1 MSEPLLNAII
11 DLFLIVAKEDD
22 VTKSER
28 DVIEEFLIEQ
38 LNRNKANEYLDQF
51 DAAAKKISQHGQNT
65 DEETEITDICKRINQ
80 ELTRKQK
87 LVLIQQLAE
96 LILADGYISEQEDAL
111 VRKIGELLNVDSEE
125 VNLIRKYVEN
135 NTEEELSFPEVLII
149 NSNEKSEGSNSIHRD
164 NLDGFLAVLYLE
176 KSNFYFVN
184 YSGNS
189 ELFLNGIPIKK
200 NRTKAFSAGSNIRG
214 HKTEPIYYSDIVGH
228 FKKDIKSSKIS
239 FHAANISFKFPN
251 GNLGIRNVNIGVDS
265 GKMIGL
271 MGASGAGKSTLLNV
285 LNGTDSPS
293 EGKVL
298 INGIDIHNDKAS
310 IEGVIG
316 FVPQDDLLI
325 EDLSVYQNLYFAG
338 KLCFGDLSK
347 NELEKLVEK
356 TLKSLGLIETRDL
369 KVGSPLEKTISGGQR
384 KRLNIGLEL
393 LRQPSVLFVDEPT
406 SGLSSRD
413 SENIMDLLK
422 ELTLKGKL
430 VFVVIHQP
438 SSDIFKMFDKLVILD
453 VGGYQIFYGN
463 PIEAVTYFKEIMLMI
478 SNDQGECFECGNVN
492 PEQIFNII
500 ETKIVDEF
508 GRLTDERKITPIQWN
523 EFFNERIQINVP
535 ATELTKPEKSLRI
548 PSLLSQFR
556 IFSTRDILS
565 KLSNKQYLLINLLE
579 APLLAFLLAYI
590 VRYFNTDDTLQH
602 GYMFSKNVNIPAYI
616 FMSIIV
622 ALFMGLTVSA
632 EEIIRDRKILKREA
646 FLNLSKGSYLTSKII
661 ILFGISAIQTFTFVL
676 VGNTILEINGMLLPY
691 WAIFFA
697 TSCFAN
703 LLGLNI
709 SSAFNSAVTIY
720 ILIPILLIPQLI
732 LSGVVVQFDK
742 LNPALSSGNKVP
754 IVGELMTSRWAF
766 EAAIV
771 HQFKS
776 NEFERQFY
784 PYDKVMGEAEFKKVY
799 YIPRLLS
806 KLDFCRVNYHDEKMK
821 QEVENGFLLLNNE
834 IGKELSKI
842 GKDKFTDA
850 DKLNLADFN
859 ESVYTSTKTFLEAL
873 NRFYTNRF
881 NKASDRKD
889 KMIMALIK
897 DDEGRKS
904 FELLRNQN
912 QNERIVQLV
921 KNEAETHRITEKDG
935 KLIAKFYPIYLGAD
949 GPRSPL
955 NFRTQFY
962 VPEKPFLGYY
972 FDVFTFNLSIIWA
985 MIIILIVT
993 LYYDVLR
1000 KFIEFSSAISF
1011 SKK

>member
-1 MSEPLLNAII
+1 
-11 DLFLIVAKEDD
+11 
-22 VTKSER
+22 
-28 DVIEEFLIEQ
+28 
-38 LNRNKANEYLDQF
+38 
-51 DAAAKKISQHGQNT
+51 
-65 DEETEITDICKRINQ
+65 
-80 ELTRKQK
+80 
-87 LVLIQQLAE
+87 
-96 LILADGYISEQEDAL
+96 
-111 VRKIGELLNVDSEE
+111 
-125 VNLIRKYVEN
+125 
-135 NTEEELSFPEVLII
+135 
-149 NSNEKSEGSNSIHRD
+149 
-164 NLDGFLAVLYLE
+164 
-176 KSNFYFVN
+176 
-184 YSGNS
+184 
-189 ELFLNGIPIKK
+189 
-200 NRTKAFSAGSNIRG
+200 
-214 HKTEPIYYSDIVGH
+214 
-228 FKKDIKSSKIS
+228 
-239 FHAANISFKFPN
+239 
-251 GNLGIRNVNIGVDS
+251 
-265 GKMIGL
+265 
-271 MGASGAGKSTLLNV
+271 
-285 LNGTDSPS
+285 
-293 EGKVL
+293 
-298 INGIDIHNDKAS
+298 
-310 IEGVIG
+310 
-316 FVPQDDLLI
+316 
-325 EDLSVYQNLYFAG
+325 
-338 KLCFGDLSK
+338 
-347 NELEKLVEK
+347 
-356 TLKSLGLIETRDL
+356 
-369 KVGSPLEKTISGGQR
+369 
-384 KRLNIGLEL
+384 
-393 LRQPSVLFVDEPT
+393 
-406 SGLSSRD
+406 
-413 SENIMDLLK
+413 
-422 ELTLKGKL
+422 
-430 VFVVIHQP
+430 
-438 SSDIFKMFDKLVILD
+438 
-453 VGGYQIFYGN
+453 
-463 PIEAVTYFKEIMLMI
+463 
-478 SNDQGECFECGNVN
+478 
-492 PEQIFNII
+492 
-500 ETKIVDEF
+500 
-508 GRLTDERKITPIQWN
+508 
-523 EFFNERIQINVP
+523 
-535 ATELTKPEKSLRI
+535 
-548 PSLLSQFR
+548 
-556 IFSTRDILS
+556 
-565 KLSNKQYLLINLLE
+565 
-579 APLLAFLLAYI
+579 
-590 VRYFNTDDTLQH
+590 
-602 GYMFSKNVNIPAYI
+602 
-616 FMSIIV
+616 
-622 ALFMGLTVSA
+622 GLTVSA

-821 QEVENGFLLLNNE
+821 QEVENGFLLLKNE

-904 FELLRNQN
+904 FELSRNQN

-962 VPEKPFLGYY
+962 VPEKPFLGNY